1 MILKS
6 DNYRIFRGDERVGLD
21 GFYALLESNWT
32 GECASTVYRVPTR
45 SAIPNFDS
53 CQSDKV
59 PTV

>member
-32 GECASTVYRVPTR
+32 GECAEQKITSMLEVSKSFREIFQNYEK
-45 SAIPNFDS
+45 
-53 CQSDKV
+53 QQL
-59 PTV
+59 